1 MPSLML
7 MCKKSS
13 WAISGGGKTY
23 HDRYVNYRHPFLK
36 CNHFRS
42 SRLLKA
48 ADAVCTRLQ
57 EFFGMNVQLARN
69 TQHWHF
75 ADGWQWFSIT
85 DDFTRYILAQR
96 TYIQSIF
103 KDAKAPDEF
112 LVSTLLRNS
121 PFFERLCRDRSAEVG
136 RGSMRHIDWQRGTP
150 YVFRNEDFEELI
162 DSPCLFARKFDERID
177 RQIIERLYHHLKH

>member
-1 MPSLML
+1 MVFTS
-7 MCKKSS
+7 
-13 WAISGGGKTY
+13 
-23 HDRYVNYRHPFLK
+23 
-36 CNHFRS
+36 
-42 SRLLKA
+42 
-48 ADAVCTRLQ
+48 LQ
-57 EFFGMNVQLARN
+57 EFLGLNVQLARN

-75 ADGWQWFSIT
+75 ADGWTWFSIT
-85 DDFTRYILAQR
+85 NDFTKFILSQR

-112 LVSTLLRNS
+112 LVSTLLCNS
-121 PFFERLCRDRSAEVG
+121 PFFGRLYRNRGAEFG

-162 DSPCLFARKFDERID
+162 ASPCLFARKFDEKID